1 MLLIGRIEHRSARTP
16 AITDRGKGGLGEKR
30 FSVATDEVLLF
41 PTVAHRHSERVR
53 LVGVTQFRGLGAQ
66 SD

>member
-1 MLLIGRIEHRSARTP
+1 M
-16 AITDRGKGGLGEKR
+16 TDRGKGGLGEKR